1 MATYKGRLN
10 LADIVR
16 PDALG
21 EVDLYRTGTVQN
33 SNTRDD
39 SEVPWL
45 RDALYTLREKLAIN
59 ETPNP
64 NDWEVLIIAYRDG
77 EDGLEIA
84 GTRG

>member
-21 EVDLYRTGTVQN
+21 EVDLYRTGTQQN

-39 SEVPWL
+39 TEVPWL

-84 GTRG
+84 GNRG

>member
-16 PDALG
+16 PDALS

-39 SEVPWL
+39 TEVPWL
-45 RDALYTLREKLAIN
+45 RDVLA
-59 ETPNP
+59 ELSRKVGVTTSPTP

>member
-16 PDALG
+16 PDALS

-39 SEVPWL
+39 TEVPWL
-45 RDALYTLREKLAIN
+45 RDALYTLRETLAIN

-84 GTRG
+84 GNRG